1 MSQTSLLEQ
10 ARQLNAWL
18 SQNPHANLPDLAW
31 TLSSRR
37 SEFAHRWS
45 FSASTSE
52 QLSAEIEKR
61 LSTSYEPVPALTPEA
76 KILGVFTGQ
85 GAQWATMAGAL
96 VRSSKFAEQIIDN
109 LEASLAVLPDAP
121 SWSLKSELLADTEN
135 SRVSEATL
143 SQPLCTAVQIL
154 LVEML
159 KSLGIT
165 FSAVVGHSSG
175 EIAAAYAAG
184 FLRAEDAIRIAFYRG
199 VHTKLASGRN
209 GEKGA
214 MLAAGASL
222 EDAQELCD
230 FEELQGRISV
240 AASNSS
246 SSTTLSG
253 DIEAIQ
259 EAKEVL
265 EDEKKFARLLRVD
278 KAYHSHHMDPC
289 AAPYLDSLQKCAI
302 QVGQG
307 ESGCSWFSSVNEEE
321 MSSSGTQLDGE
332 YWMKNMTQCV
342 LFSQAIQ
349 KAVETKGPF
358 DIAIEVGP
366 HPALQGPALQN
377 IQDLT
382 GDRIPYT
389 GLLTRQAD
397 DVESFAGALGY
408 LWRHSALQAESI
420 ESYSR
425 TMSGGQAHKVLKGLP
440 SYAFDHDTVYWRE
453 SRLSKAIRTRKA
465 PYHELLGIFCPDGTS
480 STHLRWKNLLNVK
493 EIPWLSG
500 HAVQG
505 QVVFPAAGYMSM
517 AIDACRLVAPH
528 RQIQSLDLLDFVIG
542 KAIIFDERSLGVE
555 TMLVLALDDEVDDK
569 KDSFDGTV
577 RVYAGAAGPETTSL
591 IPRSSCRVRVT
602 FGEPAPDLLPPR
614 ASPIS
619 NCVDV
624 DADKFYDHLANVGY
638 IYTGPFRG
646 LTSLR
651 RTLDAGTA
659 LITNPARGDAVR
671 SPTAHPAT
679 LDCTVQSVLLGFC
692 YPGDGKLYALH
703 VPTKIRRVSINLPL
717 LEQQLGQQCL
727 LPVDSVV
734 NETGV
739 ISGDAHLF
747 TADGDTTL
755 LQMQGIEV
763 APLTPPRADGD
774 AQMFFGFE
782 MGVAAPDGELMMKGQ
797 RATEGDY
804 TFSVVCER
812 IAYFYLKRLLAVLSP
827 QDIENAEWHHKRL
840 VDFGR
845 KALADLQS
853 GHDPM
858 VNPSWYN
865 DSEEEIFGMME
876 KYVPKLTMFPV
887 IYRAL
892 TFGSFRFSGTS
903 TKWRSRWPEPSVKTS
918 LPPCVARRSSLST

>member
-1 MSQTSLLEQ
+1 MQDADLLYNQGFGGTNAHAILEEYIAGTGDALPTGAPSSNFVPFCVSAVSETSLLEQ
-10 ARQLNAWL
+10 TRRLKTWL
-18 SQNPHANLPDLAW
+18 SENPDVNLSDLAW

-37 SEFAHRWS
+37 SEFPHRWS
-45 FSASTSE
+45 FSANSSQ
-52 QLSAEIEKR
+52 QLSAEMDKR
-61 LSTSYEPVPALTPEA
+61 LSASYEPVPTLMPEA

-96 VRSSKFAEQIIDN
+96 VRSSRFAEQIIDK

-121 SWSLKSELLADTEN
+121 SWSLKADMLADSAH
-135 SRVSEATL
+135 SRVSEAAL

-159 KSLGIT
+159 KSAGIT

-184 FLRAEDAIRIAFYRG
+184 FLRAEDAIRIAYYRG
-199 VHTKLASGRN
+199 VHTKLAAGRN
-209 GEKGA
+209 GEKGS

-222 EDAQELCD
+222 VDAQELCG
-230 FEELQGRISV
+230 FEELEGRIVV

-253 DIEAIQ
+253 DVDAIKEAQ
-259 EAKEVL
+259 GVL
-265 EDEKKFARLLRVD
+265 EDEGKFARLLRVD
-278 KAYHSHHMDPC
+278 KAYHSHHMNPC
-289 AAPYLDSLQKCAI
+289 AAPYLESLRQCAI
-302 QVGQG
+302 QVREGDP
-307 ESGCSWFSSVNEEE
+307 SCSWFSSVNEEQ

-332 YWMKNMTQCV
+332 YWKDNMTQCV
-342 LFSQAIQ
+342 LFSQAIR
-349 KAVETKGPF
+349 KAIDIKGPF
-358 DIAIEVGP
+358 DIALEVGP

-377 IQDLT
+377 IQDIT
-382 GDRIPYT
+382 GARIPYT
-389 GLLTRQAD
+389 GLLTRQVD

-408 LWRHSALQAESI
+408 LWRHSVLQAESI

-425 TMSGGQAHKVLKGLP
+425 TMSAGPTHRVLKGLP

-453 SRLSKAIRTRKA
+453 SRLSKAIRTRKT
-465 PYHELLGIFCPDGTS
+465 PYHELLGMACPDGTS

-528 RQIQSLDLLDFVIG
+528 RQIRSLDLVDFVIG

-555 TMLVLALDDEVDDK
+555 TMLVLALDDELDDK
-569 KDSFDGTV
+569 RDSFEGTV
-577 RVYAGAAGPETTSL
+577 RVFAGVAGPETTTL
-591 IPRSSCRVRVT
+591 IPRSSCRVHVT
-602 FGEPAPDLLPPR
+602 FGEPASDLLPPR
-614 ASPIS
+614 GNPIS
-619 NCVDV
+619 NFVDV
-624 DADKFYDHLANVGY
+624 DGDQFYEHLANVGY
-638 IYTGPFRG
+638 VYTGPFRG

-659 LITNPARGDAVR
+659 LITTPARADAVR
-671 SPTAHPAT
+671 SPMAHPAT

-703 VPTKIRRVSINLPL
+703 VPTKIRRVSMNIPF
-717 LEQQLGQQCL
+717 LEQQLGQQSL

-739 ISGDAHLF
+739 ISGDAHLYA
-747 TADGDTTL
+747 ADGETTL

-763 APLTPPRADGD
+763 APLTPPRADAD

-782 MGVAAPDGELMMKGQ
+782 MGVATPDGELMMKGQ
-797 RATEGDY
+797 RATEADY
-804 TFSVVCER
+804 SFSVVCER
-812 IAYFYLKRLLAVLSP
+812 IAYFYLKRLLQVLSP
-827 QDIENAEWHHKRL
+827 EDIENAEWHHKRL

-845 KALADLQS
+845 KAIADLQA
-853 GHDPM
+853 GLDPL
-858 VNPSWYN
+858 VDTNWYN
-865 DSEEEIFGMME
+865 DTEEEIFGMME
-876 KYVPKLTMFPV
+876 KY
-887 IYRAL
+887 
-892 TFGSFRFSGTS
+892 
-903 TKWRSRWPEPSVKTS
+903 
-918 LPPCVARRSSLST
+918 ARNP